1 MNTFNTEVDIE
12 ITGNELENPANG
24 KATIAWGMEIE
35 ARNWGVKNF
44 SIIVPEQTITCVVER
59 FDFDTEEETE
69 ESEEGESEES
79 EKKKTDIE
87 NSKETFELEED
98 DQVTQVPDVIKLPNM
113 IKK

>member
-35 ARNWGVKNF
+35 TRNWGVKNF
-44 SIIVPEQTITCVVER
+44 SIIVPEQTVTCVVER

-69 ESEEGESEES
+69 EEITLEIKDVIVNMEENRLDLIHLLPHTL
-79 EKKKTDIE
+79 KKYK
-87 NSKETFELEED
+87 NQFELEF
-98 DQVTQVPDVIKLPNM
+98 
-113 IKK
+113 

>member
-69 ESEEGESEES
+69 EEITLEIKDVIVSMEENRLDLIHLLPHTL
-79 EKKKTDIE
+79 KKYK
-87 NSKETFELEED
+87 NQFELEF
-98 DQVTQVPDVIKLPNM
+98 
-113 IKK
+113 